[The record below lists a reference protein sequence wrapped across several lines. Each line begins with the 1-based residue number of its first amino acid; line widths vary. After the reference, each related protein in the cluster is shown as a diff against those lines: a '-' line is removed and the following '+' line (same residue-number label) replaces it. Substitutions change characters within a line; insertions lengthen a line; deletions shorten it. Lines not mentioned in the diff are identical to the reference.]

1 VNRLL
6 YLFALLGLLLSPMH
20 MADAAPAAA
29 PAPAHHA
36 PAHHAMAVAADHC
49 AGDRSAPDRDRAKA
63 DCALGCSAMPG
74 ACAALAGGPAIP
86 HLPYIAAPVR
96 WRIGAGPVSDPPP
109 PRHA

>member
-6 YLFALLGLLLSPMH
+6 HLFALLGLLLSPMH

-36 PAHHAMAVAADHC
+36 MAVAADHC
-49 AGDRSAPDRDRAKA
+49 AGDRSAPDRDRAKP
-63 DCALGCSAMPG
+63 DCALACSAMPG
-74 ACAALAGGPAIP
+74 ACAALAGGPALP
-86 HLPYIAAPVR
+86 HLPYLAAPAR

-109 PRHA
+109 PRRA